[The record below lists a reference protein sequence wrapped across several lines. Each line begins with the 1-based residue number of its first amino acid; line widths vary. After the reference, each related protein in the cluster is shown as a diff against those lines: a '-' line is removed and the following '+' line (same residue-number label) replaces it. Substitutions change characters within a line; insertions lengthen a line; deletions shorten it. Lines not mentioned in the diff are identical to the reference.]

1 MLGTY
6 LYDINALG
14 KESSSDL
21 VQMLQEVVTGL
32 EALPAVHPAVT
43 IFGSARVHPDD
54 PLYARTEELGRRLV
68 EHGFAVITGGGPGLM
83 EAANKGAAEAGGA
96 SVGVN
101 IWLPHEQKPNP
112 YATLSLEFRYFFIR
126 KMMLMKFCSAAVFVP
141 GGFGTLDELFE
152 VLTLIQTRRLRPIP
166 CVLYGTEYWGSLT
179 DFLKQQVAARGF
191 IDVADLDLFTVTD
204 DIEEVIEVVRR
215 QPE

>member
-1 MLGTY
+1 MLGSY

-14 KESSSDL
+14 KESSADL

-43 IFGSARVHPDD
+43 IFGSARVHPSD
-54 PLYARTEELGRRLV
+54 PLYTQTEELGRRLV

-83 EAANKGAAEAGGA
+83 EAANKGAAEAGGG

-126 KMMLMKFCSAAVFVP
+126 KMMLMKFCTAAIFVP
-141 GGFGTLDELFE
+141 GGYGTLDELFE
-152 VLTLIQTRRLRPIP
+152 VLTLIQTKRLRPMP
-166 CVLYGTEYWGSLT
+166 CVLFGTDYWQEMVG
-179 DFLKQQVAARGF
+179 FLRRQVLRQGF
-191 IDVADLDLFTVTD
+191 VDACDLDIFTVTD
-204 DIEEVIEVVRR
+204 DLEEVVQLVR
-215 QPE
+215 QQAA